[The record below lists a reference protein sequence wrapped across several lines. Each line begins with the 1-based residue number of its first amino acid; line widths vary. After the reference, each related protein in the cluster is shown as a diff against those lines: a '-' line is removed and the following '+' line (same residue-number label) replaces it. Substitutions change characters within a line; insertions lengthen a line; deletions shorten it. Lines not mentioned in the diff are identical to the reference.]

1 MSTRMRSAIP
11 RALSS
16 DAISP
21 AWIVFP
27 RPTSSAISTRQ
38 RKSAH
43 DRQGR
48 LELVRQQIDPRAFRR
63 LQAVRRAV
71 RRNQRP
77 AAAPP
82 AARRDQA
89 NPPRPDRGLDV
100 VERRDDVCRSSRIR
114 SGCAGQRHDLTG
126 RVRTD
131 GNDPPALAP
140 CEDDIASPEGLLVH
154 HRRRSSRVQKLLR
167 RIGNARQTRTRR
179 RDDDEFARGMPRVVG
194 LRAEGSQSSS
204 RKRFWSCSPVQ
215 LGLVGLL

>member
-1 MSTRMRSAIP
+1 MTTGSRSNRRFNFVGPLLAETRRSEHENPIGHPAVLELGRDQP
-11 RALSS
+11 RLDRLPEA
-16 DAISP
+16 DFVGDQHP
-21 AWIVFP
+21 A
-27 RPTSSAISTRQ
+27 
-38 RKSAH
+38 RKPAH

-71 RRNQRP
+71 RRNQLP

-82 AARRDQA
+82 AACARPGEPPSACRR
-89 NPPRPDRGLDV
+89 LDI

-131 GNDPPALAP
+131 GDDAPALAP
-140 CEDDIASPEGLLVH
+140 CEDDIAGPKGLLVH

-167 RIGNARQTRTRR
+167 GIGNARQTRTRR
-179 RDDDEFARGMPRVVG
+179 RARR
-194 LRAEGSQSSS
+194 
-204 RKRFWSCSPVQ
+204 
-215 LGLVGLL
+215 